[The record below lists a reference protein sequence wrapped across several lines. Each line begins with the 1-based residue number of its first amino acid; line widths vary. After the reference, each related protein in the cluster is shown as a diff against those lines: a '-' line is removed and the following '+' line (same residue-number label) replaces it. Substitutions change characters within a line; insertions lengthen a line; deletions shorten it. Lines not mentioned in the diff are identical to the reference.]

1 VYYVNNDKQARPT
14 TPGPFVP
21 TDCALHAS
29 VPSAAMGAS
38 QSAGSAEA
46 KASYYD
52 VLGVERTATHDE

>member
-1 VYYVNNDKQARPT
+1 
-14 TPGPFVP
+14 
-21 TDCALHAS
+21 
-29 VPSAAMGAS
+29 MGAS